1 MAQGNQGTLL
11 STLTFPEFTDLV
23 EKTWVGQREHIVRNA
38 AQCFIELPIGAG
50 NGSTKRFDEIDVETY
65 ADVKAEGANSKKAK
79 VGVGFNVTMTARTFS
94 KELDVTL
101 EMRNDNKFMEV
112 GSYIKSLAHYCENR
126 MDLDLTHR
134 FTFAGDVSYTD
145 LNGET
150 VSTTVGD
157 GLALASAA
165 HTLAFVGT
173 TYNNVVTGNPA
184 FSETSLESA
193 MLIGA
198 TQIFSNFGEK
208 RQMIFNKIIS
218 GDDPGTMRTIQQ
230 VNRSTADIDA
240 VQSGIV
246 NVYSGKFNH
255 VVLPNMATTAAGA
268 YDSSKRRYWF
278 LAAVGQGLNG
288 FQAYVGHWIAPTL
301 LTPSNSN
308 AGMNIRNYN
317 WVFSSYCRY
326 GIVTV
331 SPKGLIA
338 SLVAN

>member
-1 MAQGNQGTLL
+1 MAQGSEGTLL

-23 EKTWVGQREHIVRNA
+23 QKTWIGQREHIVRNA
-38 AQCFIELPIGAG
+38 AQCFIELAIGAG
-50 NGSTKRFDEIDVETY
+50 NGSTKRFDEVDVETY

-79 VGVGFNVTMTARTFS
+79 TGVGFNVTMTARTFS

-101 EMRNDNKFMEV
+101 EMRNDNRYMEV
-112 GSYIKSLAHYCENR
+112 GSFIKSLAHYSENR

-150 VSTTVGD
+150 VTTTVGD
-157 GLALASAA
+157 GLALASAS
-165 HTLAFVGT
+165 HTLAFSST
-173 TYNNVVTGNPA
+173 TYNNIVTGNPA

-208 RQMIFNKIIS
+208 RQMRFNKIIS

-255 VVLPNMATTAAGA
+255 VVLPNMATTATGA
-268 YDSSKRRYWF
+268 YDAAKRRYWF

-288 FQAYVGHWIAPTL
+288 WQAYLGTWIAPTL
-301 LTPSNSN
+301 LTPNNAN
-308 AGMNIRNYN
+308 AGNNIHNFN
-317 WVFSSYCRY
+317 WTYSVYARW
-326 GIVTV
+326 GISVV

-338 SLVAN
+338 SLVSN